1 MKKMAKQKQTYIG
14 FVEHNEWEGEDF
26 GYYFPNTPENR
37 QALEKF
43 KEFLEANDCLQ
54 DYSPGYSMDGF
65 EEAYS
70 ERDLD
75 MIERGADN
83 GYMAR
88 VNIVPNPEVVLSGL
102 LLIDNIE
109 NLPYKGSFEANGE
122 KYDLK

>member
-1 MKKMAKQKQTYIG
+1 MTKQKTTYIG
-14 FVEHNEWEGEDF
+14 FVEHNEWEGESF

-43 KEFLEANDCLQ
+43 KEFLEANDCLN

-75 MIERGADN
+75 MLEKGSGN
-83 GYMAR
+83 SYMGRA
-88 VNIVPNPEVVLSGL
+88 NIVSNPEEVLKAL

-109 NLPYKGSFEANGE
+109 NLPYKGSFTVNGE
-122 KYDLK
+122 EYSLT